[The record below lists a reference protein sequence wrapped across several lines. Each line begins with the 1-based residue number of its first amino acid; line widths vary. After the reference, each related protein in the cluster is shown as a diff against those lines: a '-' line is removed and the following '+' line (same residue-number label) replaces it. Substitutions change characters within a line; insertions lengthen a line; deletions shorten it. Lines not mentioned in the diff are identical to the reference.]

1 MRMDIFNKLNDEQK
15 IEVIKQFLGV
25 YGVDEA
31 LDDGNL
37 FECMNEFECALYA
50 DGAIGP
56 ADDLNTLGELLTWTI
71 RPNASVDNFT
81 ALKRAVDSAREYMKT
96 REFRGIEVKP
106 ENQTFDDMEAVLQH
120 DGVWFDD
127 WGNMAFVDDGTS
139 EEMLEVRFWNR

>member
-15 IEVIKQFLGV
+15 IEVIRQFLGV

-50 DGAIGP
+50 DGSIGP
-56 ADDLNTLGELLTWTI
+56 ADDLNTLGELLTWAI
-71 RPNASVDNFT
+71 RPHATLYNLESF
-81 ALKRAVDSAREYMKT
+81 KRAVDSAREYMKS
-96 REFRGIEVKP
+96 REFKPCEVKP
-106 ENQTFDDMEAVLQH
+106 EQQTFDDMEAVLRH
-120 DGVWFDD
+120 DGIWFDD

-139 EEMLEVRFWNR
+139 EEMLEIRC